1 MLIFPS
7 LPNPVLQRF
16 GAARYIFMLQH
27 SADMDK
33 ESIGDDDDK
42 DGMVNDGYD
51 KEPVDLKTT
60 NL

>member
-1 MLIFPS
+1 
-7 LPNPVLQRF
+7 
-16 GAARYIFMLQH
+16 
-27 SADMDK
+27 MDK